1 MRISRYEFNSLHD
14 FRPRREAFTLDG
26 VIEDM
31 QKEAIVEPVKPTF
44 SEDQLAAAHEE
55 GRKAGYTEGFEAA
68 TAEANTIN
76 TQRDRDV
83 QGVLEII
90 EQQLKAQ
97 QSRYDDLIA
106 DETRDLGQFIIAAA
120 RKIAGDALTQKPEV
134 TVQELLSQ
142 CLPIILTKPR
152 VIIETHPS
160 IIEATTQRIT
170 PFLTRAGFEGDVQ
183 FRGNDALSAH
193 DAVVE
198 WTGGRAVRNHE
209 SMWQEI
215 ERMVNQLSFASTP
228 APRQTP
234 REPQE

>member
-14 FRPRREAFTLDG
+14 FRPRVETFALDE

-31 QKEAIVEPVKPTF
+31 QKETVVEPVKPTF
-44 SEDQLAAAHEE
+44 TEDQLAAAREE
-55 GRKAGYTEGFEAA
+55 GRKAGYAEGFEAA
-68 TAEANTIN
+68 TTEANTI
-76 TQRDRDV
+76 TAQRDRDMQV
-83 QGVLEII
+83 VLEGI

-97 QSRYDDLIA
+97 QSHYDDLIA
-106 DETRDLGQFIIAAA
+106 NETRDLSQLIIAAA

-152 VIIETHPS
+152 VIIDIHPS

-170 PFLTRAGFEGDVQ
+170 PFLTSAGFEGDVQ
-183 FRGNDALSAH
+183 FRGNDALSTH
-193 DAVVE
+193 DAIVE

-215 ERMVNQLSFASTP
+215 ERMVNQLSFAPTP
-228 APRQTP
+228 PSRQTP